1 MLYNEFICVHVFQI
15 VWYHRNGFH
24 KLNKL
29 QTTNR
34 ETAMTDGRPGPWASP
49 TRRRAERTADDADDE
64 RLPLD
69 AVDDDDEELE
79 VPNGQVRF
87 ASRLAASGNNEK

>member
-1 MLYNEFICVHVFQI
+1 MTTATAMLYNEFICVHVFQI

-34 ETAMTDGRPGPWASP
+34 ETAMTDGRPGP
-49 TRRRAERTADDADDE
+49 
-64 RLPLD
+64 
-69 AVDDDDEELE
+69 
-79 VPNGQVRF
+79 
-87 ASRLAASGNNEK
+87 